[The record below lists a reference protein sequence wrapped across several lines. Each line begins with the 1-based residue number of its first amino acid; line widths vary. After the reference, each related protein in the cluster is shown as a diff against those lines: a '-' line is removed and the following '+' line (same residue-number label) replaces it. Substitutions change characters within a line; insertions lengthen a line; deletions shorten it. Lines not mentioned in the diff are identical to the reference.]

1 MTGNVL
7 WLAVAVPV
15 EVGREPSRTRRCGS
29 PPVTNAPVWQ
39 TLALMAA
46 AEQISPLG
54 AVLSG
59 PAIVLLAWLN
69 FRYIGRL
76 YEVFGSKPDSF
87 VTSFNRWVGSIFLL
101 LIGLASVVSG
111 LWRLR

>member
-1 MTGNVL
+1 
-7 WLAVAVPV
+7 
-15 EVGREPSRTRRCGS
+15 
-29 PPVTNAPVWQ
+29 
-39 TLALMAA
+39 MAA